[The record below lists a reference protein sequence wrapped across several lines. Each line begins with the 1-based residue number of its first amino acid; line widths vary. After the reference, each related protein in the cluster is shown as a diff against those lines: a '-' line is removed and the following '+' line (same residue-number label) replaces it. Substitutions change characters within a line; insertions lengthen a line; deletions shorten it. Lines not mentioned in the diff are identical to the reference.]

1 MLRNLLSLARF
12 GLVAPLA
19 VIFACLGLAT
29 AAPSTAGA
37 TNQPVSAA
45 EASAFAAVP
54 APPGHAASVSA
65 WQQWAAA
72 QRQAMESA
80 TWSSI
85 EAQEGAHLV
94 SLQFL
99 PVTDPG
105 PTAPAGITTIAVG
118 MVTSPAVT
126 SASPAVAAGGDP
138 THCEAVKDGTG
149 CINSRAVSGGGEIQA
164 TYEYTQSGSITGR
177 LDLGRG
183 GCPGTYIAQLSGLV
197 LTMTRR
203 PRSHTDRST
212 TPTHGLRPSST
223 AATQISAACAPHTDV
238 KRFFGFERGL
248 MRGSAIA

>member
-1 MLRNLLSLARF
+1 MRNLLSILRIGLLAP
-12 GLVAPLA
+12 VA
-19 VIFACLGLAT
+19 VILACLGLAA

-37 TNQPVSAA
+37 ASPPASAA

-54 APPGHAASVSA
+54 APPSQTASVSA

-72 QRQAMESA
+72 QRHAMESA

-85 EAQEGAHLV
+85 EAAEGAHLV

-99 PVTDPG
+99 PVTARS

-118 MVTSPAVT
+118 MVTSPGAT
-126 SASPAVAAGGDP
+126 GANPAVAAGSDP
-138 THCEAVKDGTG
+138 THCEPVKDGTG

-164 TYEYTQSGSITGR
+164 TYEYTASGSITGR

-197 LTMTRR
+197 LTHDETAKITYG
-203 PRSHTDRST
+203 PVNYSNTW
-212 TPTHGLRPSST
+212 SST
-223 AATQISAACAPHTDV
+223 FFHGSDTDFGSVCA
-238 KRFFGFERGL
+238 
-248 MRGSAIA
+248 SY